1 MRRSM
6 YGYSVSAR
14 RVLHSVATF
23 LAATV
28 LLCTA
33 EESGTEAELSPMVVT
48 ATRTGKAA
56 FDTPHTVDVLIAE
69 DLRQRQISRTLPEAL
84 KETPGVMV
92 QKTAHGQGSPF
103 IRGFTGFRTLFLV
116 DGIRL
121 NNSTFRDGP
130 NQYWNT
136 IDPLTIEQ
144 LEVVKGPSSVLYG
157 SDAIGGTVNALTR
170 GRKEYGTGLLWD
182 RHVYYRYAG
191 AENAHIGRAEVSGSF
206 EEQVGFILG
215 GSYRDFGDVHGGE
228 DIGWQPK
235 TGYDEWDADLKVEYF
250 INPQQSVTLAHQ
262 QVHQDDAWRTHK
274 TIYARSFEG
283 TTVGNERQR
292 SLDQDRDLTYL
303 KYEAE
308 AFDAF
313 IDTASITL
321 SWHGQEEEQFR
332 IRSDGRRDRQ
342 GVDVG
347 TLGFALQLGS
357 PSPVGRW
364 TYGLEYYRDFVDS
377 FRTNYNADG
386 TLNSVGIQ
394 GPVGDDASYD
404 LLGIYVQDDIPLL
417 NDRLNLILG
426 MRFNYASADAD
437 EVEDPETG
445 TQISVSDN
453 WTRVVGSVRA
463 LYQLDDANH
472 WHAFAGI
479 SQGFRAPNLS
489 DLTRLDTAR
498 TDEIETPSP
507 DLDPEDF
514 IAYEAGLKARY
525 ENVSGQ
531 FALFYTGIDD
541 LIVRT
546 PTGDVVGGDNEVTK
560 QNAGDGYV
568 QGVEVGVRWRF
579 HPQVAASGSLCWM
592 EGYVDTYPSS
602 APEKVR
608 EPIDRIQPLTGII
621 SLRWQH
627 PQRKAW
633 LELLSTLAA
642 KQDKLSTRDK
652 SDTQRIP
659 PGGTPGYEVFTLRGG
674 YRVTEDLT
682 VSAALENL
690 TDEDYRV
697 HGSGQNEP
705 GRNIV
710 VSLDWRF

>member
-1 MRRSM
+1 MA
-6 YGYSVSAR
+6 GE
-14 RVLHSVATF
+14 T
-23 LAATV
+23 
-28 LLCTA
+28 
-33 EESGTEAELSPMVVT
+33 ETEAELTPMVVT

-56 FDTPHTVDVLIAE
+56 FDTPNTVDVLSAE
-69 DLRQRQISRTLPEAL
+69 DLRQRQISRTVPESL
-84 KETPGVMV
+84 KEIPGVMV

-157 SDAIGGTVNALTR
+157 SDAIGGTVNALTH
-170 GRKEYGTGLLWD
+170 GRKEYETGFLWD

-191 AENAHIGRAEVSGSF
+191 AENSHVGRGEVSGSF
-206 EEQVGFILG
+206 EEQVGFIVG
-215 GSYRDFGDVHGGE
+215 GSYRDFGDVHAGE

-250 INPQQSVTLAHQ
+250 ISPQQSLTLAHQ
-262 QVHQDDAWRTHK
+262 QAHQDDVWRTHK
-274 TIYARSFEG
+274 TIYGRSFAD
-283 TTVGNERQR
+283 TTVGDERRR

-303 KYEAE
+303 KYETE
-308 AFDAF
+308 ALDTFLDA
-313 IDTASITL
+313 AAVAL
-321 SWHGQEEEQFR
+321 SWHDQEEEQDR
-332 IRSDGRRDRQ
+332 IRDDGRSDNQ
-342 GVDVG
+342 GVDVE
-347 TLGFALQLGS
+347 TVGFALQLGS

-364 TYGLEYYRDFVDS
+364 TYGFDYYHDFVDS
-377 FRTNYNADG
+377 YKTKYNADG
-386 TLNSVGIQ
+386 TLDGVEIQ

-404 LLGIYVQDDIPLL
+404 LLGVYIQNDIPLL
-417 NDRLNLILG
+417 DGRLNLIPG
-426 MRFNYASADAD
+426 MRFNYAHADAD
-437 EVEDPETG
+437 QVKDPETG
-445 TQISVSDN
+445 RQMSVSED

-463 LYQLDDANH
+463 LYQLDGADH
-472 WHAFAGI
+472 WHTFAGV

-514 IAYEAGLKARY
+514 IACEAGVKARY
-525 ENVSGQ
+525 ENVSGRL
-531 FALFYTGIDD
+531 ALFYTDIDD
-541 LIVRT
+541 MIVRT
-546 PTGDVVGGDNEVTK
+546 PTGDVIGGDNEVTK
-560 QNAGDGYV
+560 KNAGDGYV
-568 QGVEVGVRWRF
+568 QGVEIGASWRF
-579 HPQVAASGSLCWM
+579 HPQLTASGSLCWM
-592 EGYVDTYPSS
+592 EGYVDTYPTS

-621 SLRWQH
+621 GFRWEH

-633 LELLSTLAA
+633 LEFVSTLAA

-682 VSAALENL
+682 VSAAFENL
-690 TDEDYRV
+690 TDEAYRV

-710 VSLDWRF
+710 VSLGWRF